1 MTNYP
6 NRLSVLVMVAE
17 LPQLPTSQHQP
28 LRAATKAAVRGWPP
42 DLIVETLI
50 DAMVLSWDYD
60 FLTRKPR

>member
-1 MTNYP
+1 MNAYP
-6 NRLSVLVMVAE
+6 NRHSVLTMVAD
-17 LPQLPTSQHQP
+17 LPRLPTSQHET

-60 FLTRKPR
+60 FLTRKRC